1 MDFEAFRKSPGPDLD
16 MMGHWGLHGS
26 ILIHVG
32 SLQGQIWRCWGTW
45 ASRSIVELPVPA
57 LDRMVIW
64 ASSQGKAR
72 QDEAKQGMAWRGVAR
87 FGMARAT
94 QSMTM

>member
-1 MDFEAFRKSPGPDLD
+1 
-16 MMGHWGLHGS
+16 MMGHLGPQDS
-26 ILIHVG
+26 ILMHFR
-32 SLQGQIWRCWGTW
+32 SFQGQSWRCWGTW
-45 ASRSIVELPVPA
+45 ASGTIVELPVPA

-94 QSMTM
+94 QSMTMQGEAMHDKAMQVKAR